1 VTSALLDFLP
11 NDQYTYDQLTILTKF
26 NHMVKKSEY
35 ERTKRRKKRLPSQ
48 GELVPQ
54 AGEERSKR
62 QIRADRILDAALELL
77 QRWGYKKT
85 TIDDIA
91 KQAGVAKGTV
101 YLHWKTREALFS
113 ALSFREWT
121 SIMEEFKLRL
131 KENPAG
137 ATLSGLTRI
146 IITISANNP
155 LLRAALQQDTEML
168 GDLAHSE
175 LGQETLRLRLG
186 LTQTYLDFLRSKRLI
201 RDDLDPQTQI
211 RMLVAI
217 IMGFFVTN
225 QFLPPDFQFTSDE
238 LIDSVTETIHRTFE
252 PAETPDPQ
260 ALVEGQQ
267 ALSEMLDNLILAVT
281 QKYKE
286 MSK

>member
-1 VTSALLDFLP
+1 MP
-11 NDQYTYDQLTILTKF
+11 
-26 NHMVKKSEY
+26 
-35 ERTKRRKKRLPSQ
+35 RQ
-48 GELVPQ
+48 GESVPQ
-54 AGEERSKR
+54 AGEERTRR

-113 ALSFREWT
+113 ALSFREWV
-121 SIMEEFKLRL
+121 SMMEEFKLHL
-131 KENPAG
+131 QEHPAG

-146 IITISANNP
+146 IVGISTSNP
-155 LLRAALQQDTEML
+155 LLRAALQQDTEMM

-186 LTQTYLDFLRSKRLI
+186 LAQTHLDFLRSKRLV
-201 RDDLDPQTQI
+201 RDDLDPHTQMK
-211 RMLVAI
+211 MLVAI
-217 IMGFFVTN
+217 ITGFFIAN
-225 QFLPPDFQFTSDE
+225 QFLTRDYQFAPNE
-238 LIDSVTETIHRTFE
+238 LIDSITEAIRRTFE
-252 PAETPDPQ
+252 PTEEPDPQ
-260 ALVEGQQ
+260 ALVEAQQ
-267 ALSEMLDNLILAVT
+267 ALSQMLDNLLLAVT

-286 MSK
+286 MSI